1 MFQPFFVE
9 RIFTIFDKNKCGRI
23 SMDET
28 IQIFHKL
35 NREDDEGKV
44 AFLFKI
50 YNINGNFSHVILIT
64 NT

>member
-1 MFQPFFVE
+1 MTLMFQPFFVE
-9 RIFTIFDKNKCGRI
+9 RIFSIFDKNQDGRI

-35 NREDDEGKV
+35 NSQDDEGKV

-50 YNINGNFSHVILIT
+50 YNVNGNSVMLV
-64 NT
+64 